1 MGQREEFD
9 KKIKV
14 AALQMSSSI
23 GDRAAN
29 YNKVREILERDMVPN
44 FDLLILPEVWT
55 VGWSCEDFTACA
67 EFIEDSETINFLS
80 EIAKKYDVN
89 ILGGSFIQKMPAGK
103 SLNTCPVFNRKGE
116 LVASYSKNHLYSY
129 CGCTEG
135 DYIKVGDS
143 PVMVDIDGVKIGL
156 TICYDIRFPE
166 IYRAYRE
173 AGADLLVNMAAWGL
187 KKPIPWEVL
196 TRARAIENQCYMIAL
211 TQSGVIKDDDWN
223 IGHSRIIDY
232 VGETVSEIKNQN
244 EGLMFAEINFKN
256 MYEYRN
262 TCTILKDIRKCYEV
276 KCV

>member
-29 YNKVREILERDMVPN
+29 YNKVREILERDMVQD

-244 EGLMFAEINFKN
+244 EGLMFAEINLKN

-276 KCV
+276 ICV